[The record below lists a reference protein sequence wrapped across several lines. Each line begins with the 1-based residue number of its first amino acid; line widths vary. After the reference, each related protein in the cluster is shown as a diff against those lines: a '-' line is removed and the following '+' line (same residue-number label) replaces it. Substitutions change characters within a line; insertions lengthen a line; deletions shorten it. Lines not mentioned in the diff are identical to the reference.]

1 MGSAARA
8 RKGGRKSWNW
18 ESRKRKS
25 QGVGH
30 GHQRLLLAIPIFLFL
45 APLLLDAPGFRF
57 PLSGF
62 RFQLFAC
69 ASQATYAGLVDVAV
83 SSRVRQLSCHPSVI
97 HVYSIKTI

>member
-45 APLLLDAPGFRF
+45 APLLLDAPGFCF

-62 RFQLFAC
+62 RFQHFSFL
-69 ASQATYAGLVDVAV
+69 LVLVKQRA
-83 SSRVRQLSCHPSVI
+83 LGWW
-97 HVYSIKTI
+97 T